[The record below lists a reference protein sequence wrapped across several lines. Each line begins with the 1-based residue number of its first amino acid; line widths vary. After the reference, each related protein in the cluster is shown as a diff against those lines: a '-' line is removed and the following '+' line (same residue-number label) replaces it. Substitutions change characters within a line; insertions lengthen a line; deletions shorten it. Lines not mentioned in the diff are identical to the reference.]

1 MTSTLLGSL
10 ARLRASAAAFATVD
24 DRERAKLA
32 ADTARAVARMA
43 DAWVDAAVAIKDA
56 AAPATPAAVR
66 AEETAT
72 GPLAT
77 LRLLLVTARMFRDVA
92 AQGVPSASRPPAV
105 MHAAGRADASFI
117 GIDVVP
123 EPSIGTADR
132 AMFSGHRV
140 VVRCVNPGGVEAF
153 QRSWREECRD
163 RPRRGG
169 VAAVLGAGNVTGLA
183 AADCIAQVFEHGRAA
198 LLKLHPLHGA
208 LAPVLAAALEPLVAC
223 GMLAI
228 VTGGPE
234 IAAEAVAS
242 PLVNHVHLT
251 GGQATFDSLVWGGVG
266 PRPADAT
273 PVLTT
278 PITCELGGVTPWI
291 VVPGRYSAAELAHQA
306 DVVAASIINNT
317 SFNCIATKCVIT
329 CRSWDQREEFV
340 GLVTRRLKATSARR
354 AWYPGAVAAWETVT
368 GRRAPADGTLPWA
381 FRTGLDPV
389 AEPQWLEREWFVPVA
404 VEVPLIAADIEAFC
418 TQAGGLV
425 RRLPGS
431 LAASVTVPGSLAD
444 HDARRVDLLVEHL
457 EYGVVAVNTW
467 SALGY
472 AFASVPWGGFPG
484 GTLAEPRSG
493 IGWVHD
499 PLCLPLVHNSIIRA
513 PLVLRPTP
521 PWFPWH
527 PHAAALARGA
537 VDVYASIAD
546 GGSGLWPLVKML
558 PRVLAG

>member
-1 MTSTLLGSL
+1 MTSTLPGSL
-10 ARLRASAAAFATVD
+10 ARLRASAAAFAAVD
-24 DRERAKLA
+24 DRGRAKLA
-32 ADTARAVARMA
+32 ANTARAVARMA

-56 AAPATPAAVR
+56 ASPATPAAVR

-92 AQGVPSASRPPAV
+92 AQGVPRPSRPPAV
-105 MHAAGRADASFI
+105 MHAAGRTDASFI
-117 GIDVVP
+117 GVNVVP
-123 EPSIGTADR
+123 EPWIADR
-132 AMFSGHRV
+132 AMFSGHRA
-140 VVRCVNPGGVEAF
+140 VVRCANPGGVDAF
-153 QRSWREECRD
+153 LRSWREECRD

-169 VAAVLGAGNVTGLA
+169 VAVVLGAGNVTGLA
-183 AADCIAQVFEHGRAA
+183 AADCISQVFEHGRAA

-208 LAPVLAAALEPLVAC
+208 LVPVLAAALEPLVAC

-242 PLVNHVHLT
+242 PLVDHVHLT
-251 GGQATFDSLVWGGVG
+251 GGQATFDSLVWGSSG
-266 PRPADAT
+266 PRPVDAM
-273 PVLTT
+273 PVIAKR
-278 PITCELGGVTPWI
+278 ITCELGGVTPWI
-291 VVPGRYSAAELAHQA
+291 VVPGRYTAAELACQA

-340 GLVTRRLKATSARR
+340 GLVTRRLEATPARR

-381 FRTGLDPV
+381 FRSGLDPA
-389 AEPQWLEREWFVPVA
+389 AEPRWLEREWFVPAA
-404 VEVPLIAADIEAFC
+404 VEVPLAATDIEAFC
-418 TQAGGLV
+418 IQAGGLV

-444 HDARRVDLLVEHL
+444 HDTRRVDLLVEHL

-499 PLCLPLVHNSIIRA
+499 PFCLPLVHNTIVRA
-513 PLVLRPTP
+513 PLLLRPPP

-527 PHAAALARGA
+527 PHAAAITRGA